1 MTCFFGVHN
10 FDFRDF
16 SKSFEMHILGGGI
29 IFFIKVLKKYAQFP
43 FGKIISPFSF
53 PFGLIF
59 PEIYVWLYFA
69 ELRAEYG
76 GGVVK
81 QKIRPPWF
89 GPAQGNITFPV
100 THTIYTI

>member
-1 MTCFFGVHN
+1 
-10 FDFRDF
+10 
-16 SKSFEMHILGGGI
+16 MHSLGGGI

-53 PFGLIF
+53 PIGLIF

-76 GGVVK
+76 GGGVVK

-89 GPAQGNITFPV
+89 GPAQGNLTFPV
-100 THTIYTI
+100 THTI